1 MSSVKHQY
9 GNLISEVKNNLYT
22 HLKESIAEMFIK
34 TDEALFE
41 MAEAADTNKEQNRY
55 FELMRDTRALK
66 DNIST
71 EFINAVTPYLR
82 PFLET
87 AAEKKKAKKD
97 SEDELSLVGQDEMED
112 MVMVKSMSGSV
123 AGKFREQLSHLE
135 ARLEHLALQTPD
147 IFYKNALQPINI
159 FQAFD
164 DALGDNFD
172 LSNKKTL
179 FKFFNDH
186 VALQL
191 GKTYDAINN
200 LLIDA
205 DILPQIKLHTN
216 KSASRKRPQH
226 VPPPAEQTE
235 SGAEE
240 QYNPEQDMN
249 QGGYAMTA
257 PPGHGYSGGA
267 HGTPQG
273 MNPNGGG
280 APANGQASSGNMNY
294 AEGGHGIAGG
304 YQENGP
310 ASGHGMSHA
319 GAGPTGA
326 TGSASPGNGNISSST
341 SGYQENGSASGH
353 GMSQN
358 GIGSTGSTSP
368 ENGDTPST
376 TTGYQH
382 TTAGMPASQIGE
394 VVGNYL
400 GGAPL
405 MPASADSTT
414 ESADST
420 EFFPVS
426 SGQYYGHQEIL
437 NALSNVQQNPVFSN
451 AENAQYDG
459 EAIKQAV
466 LAEIAKISG
475 GVVTKSINRIAE
487 KTIDFIEL
495 IFDAIIDDDNI
506 SDSIKTLLLRLQIPV
521 IKASMM
527 DQEFFIYDEHPARVL
542 LDKIAHVGIGVTTRD
557 DEVFIH
563 LDKIVTTLV
572 SEFELQTDSFQVALD
587 HLNAFLEERE
597 AKALKKEE
605 EEQRKVL
612 REHARNTVLKALRT
626 ATRGK
631 ILPETIH
638 ALVLKRWPTMMY
650 NHYLKQGKENDKW
663 VTIVDTLRSIIN
675 SLQPLKNADDLEHLI
690 STREQ
695 LIETTR
701 NYLKTTN
708 QSEED
713 IEQVTQDLIDIH
725 QSLIDQADFEEQPE
739 TVEEETENKDAINVP
754 STEEAEHSEEASAE
768 EQIDEDE
775 PEKLQLPSSI
785 MPGMWFQVYTGED
798 KAQRRC
804 KLSVVILEDQK
815 LVFVNYQGEMIVEKN
830 LGEFLDEIAN
840 EKSKIIMGHS
850 VFDHALSHV
859 VHGLQHA

>member
-1 MSSVKHQY
+1 
-9 GNLISEVKNNLYT
+9 
-22 HLKESIAEMFIK
+22 MFIK

-97 SEDELSLVGQDEMED
+97 SEGELSLVGQDEMED
-112 MVMVKSMSGSV
+112 MVMVKSMGGSV
-123 AGKFREQLSHLE
+123 AGKFGEPLSHLE

-147 IFYKNALQPINI
+147 IFYKKALQPINV

-164 DALGDNFD
+164 DALADYFD
-172 LSNKKTL
+172 LANKKIL

-216 KSASRKRPQH
+216 KSASRNRRQH
-226 VPPPAEQTE
+226 APPVAEQTE
-235 SGAEE
+235 ANAEE
-240 QYNPEQDMN
+240 QYNPEHDMN

-257 PPGHGYSGGA
+257 APGHGSSGGA
-267 HGTPQG
+267 QSMQQG
-273 MNPNGGG
+273 MNTNGRSV
-280 APANGQASSGNMNY
+280 PANGQAS
-294 AEGGHGIAGG
+294 GHGISQGG
-304 YQENGP
+304 
-310 ASGHGMSHA
+310 A
-319 GAGPTGA
+319 
-326 TGSASPGNGNISSST
+326 
-341 SGYQENGSASGH
+341 
-353 GMSQN
+353 
-358 GIGSTGSTSP
+358 GSTSP
-368 ENGDTPST
+368 ENGDASSA

-382 TTAGMPASQIGE
+382 TSAGMPASQIGE
-394 VVGNYL
+394 VIGNYL

-405 MPASADSTT
+405 MPASADGTT

-426 SGQYYGHQEIL
+426 SGQHYGHQEIL

-466 LAEIAKISG
+466 LAEIAKTSG
-475 GVVTKSINRIAE
+475 GVVTKGINRIAE

-506 SDSIKTLLLRLQIPV
+506 SDTIKTLLLRLQIPV
-521 IKASMM
+521 IKASMI

-542 LDKIAHVGIGVTTRD
+542 LDKIAHVGIGVTDRN
-557 DEVFIH
+557 DEVFDH

-572 SEFELQTDSFQVALD
+572 NEFELQADSFQVALG

-597 AKALKKEE
+597 ARALKKEE

-612 REHARNTVLKALRT
+612 REHARSTVLKALRT

-650 NHYLKQGKENDKW
+650 NHYLKHGKENDEW
-663 VTIVDTLRSIIN
+663 VAIVDTLRSIIN
-675 SLQPLKNADDLEHLI
+675 SVQPLKNINDLDHLTSNREH
-690 STREQ
+690 

-701 NYLKTTN
+701 AYLKTTN

-725 QSLIDQADFEEQPE
+725 QSLIDQTDFEDQQE
-739 TVEEETENKDAINVP
+739 TVEEETENTDTIEEP
-754 STEEAEHSEEASAE
+754 STEEASTE

-785 MPGMWFQVYTGED
+785 VPGMWFQVYTGED
-798 KAQRRC
+798 KALRRC
-804 KLSVVILEDQK
+804 KLSVVILEDQM
-815 LVFVNYQGEMIVEKN
+815 LVFVNYQGEVIVEKN
-830 LGEFLDEIAN
+830 LGDFLDEIAN
-840 EKSKIIMGHS
+840 EKSKVIMGHS